1 MMKKLTC
8 FLSILAVCISFQSIG
23 QNCTP
28 DSNIPDDAFGVYPL
42 PYDETVS
49 PEGGISDSAC
59 LNHRFEFVFTT
70 IAGDSFTFGTTRLPL
85 DSLSMPKTGGISGL
99 PKGVSYACDPPSC
112 TFPKQSK
119 GCVILKGT
127 VKDASEVGDHSL
139 KLSGTLYANGS
150 PSGLKLSFPSPL
162 IAPGTY
168 TLTVLDDNAGKC
180 QKLDVVTA
188 PQVSIDAYPNPSKG
202 LMRIEVPLELRN
214 GNVTVYSNTGSI
226 VETRTLANTQ
236 SIDLSI
242 AEPGLYLINLESNG
256 QLFQKKVVVE

>member
-1 MMKKLTC
+1 MKKLTA
-8 FLSILAVCISFQSIG
+8 FISFLVVCLALQSTA

-42 PYDETVS
+42 PYDENES
-49 PEGGISDSAC
+49 PDGGITDSAC
-59 LNHRFEFVFTT
+59 LNHRFEFVFTA

-99 PKGVSYACDPPSC
+99 PKGISYACDPPNC

-127 VKDASEVGDHSL
+127 VKDASEVGNHTL

-180 QKLDVVTA
+180 QKLDVPTMTD
-188 PQVSIDAYPNPSKG
+188 VSINTYPNPSNG
-202 LMRIEVPLELRN
+202 LVRVEMPSEFTN
-214 GNVTVYSNTGSI
+214 TNVTVYSNTGSLVSAKNM
-226 VETRTLANTQ
+226 VEANTFDIHI
-236 SIDLSI
+236 SK
-242 AEPGLYLINLESNG
+242 PGLYLVNLENEG
-256 QLFQKKVVVE
+256 KLYQKKVVIE